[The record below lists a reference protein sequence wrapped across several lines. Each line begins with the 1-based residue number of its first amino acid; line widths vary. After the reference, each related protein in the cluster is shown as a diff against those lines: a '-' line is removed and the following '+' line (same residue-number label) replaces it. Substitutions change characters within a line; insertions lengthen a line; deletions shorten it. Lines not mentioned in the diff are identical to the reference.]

1 MNIEAPVKV
10 SLVRCF
16 NMKRGVGRKLKVFK
30 ITIPLAPGL
39 KLSHMSIFV
48 GTSIESLFNIYYART
63 ASIQYNYSG

>member
-30 ITIPLAPGL
+30 KITIPLSSWAQT
-39 KLSHMSIFV
+39 KSHVHICLQ
-48 GTSIESLFNIYYART
+48 SIESLFNILCPNSRY
-63 ASIQYNYSG
+63 SI